1 METVTNWDFLKD
13 YKGRIWLIDSE
24 YMGLYNDEFPK
35 ENITI
40 LKETK
45 RIDTTYHNYI
55 YNVML
60 VEKN

>member
-1 METVTNWDFLKD
+1 MKD

-24 YMGLYNDEFPK
+24 NMGLYNDDFPK

-40 LKETK
+40 LKEAK